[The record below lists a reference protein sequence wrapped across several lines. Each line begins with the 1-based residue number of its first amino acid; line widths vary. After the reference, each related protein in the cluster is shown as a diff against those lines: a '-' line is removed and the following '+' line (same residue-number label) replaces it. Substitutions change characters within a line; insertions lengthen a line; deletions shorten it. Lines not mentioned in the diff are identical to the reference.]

1 MPEPTQTTPNEDVD
15 GLAVRRLDPPMPRDG
30 LAAWVF
36 TLLIG
41 ALALLVRV
49 VNLGWPNRFVFDEA
63 YYVPEAHQLLRYGFE
78 ENRAY
83 YFIVH
88 PPFGKWNIAVG
99 EWLFGYN
106 SFGWRIAGVVFGC
119 AAVVLLSFVVRRMTR
134 STLCGLIAAILL
146 AADGFSF
153 TVSRTGILDIFL
165 QFWTLLGF
173 WFLIVD
179 RDSFR
184 TQLSRA
190 CQRGAIGKWG
200 PPVGFRWW
208 RLAAGVTFGL
218 SASVKWS
225 GIYFLALFA
234 ILCLVWDWGAYR
246 SIGLRR
252 PFLAMLRR
260 SLPTAFWDLG
270 IVPVLAYLATWVGWF
285 AGETAQGRYWA
296 EGRATSYPWIPEAL
310 RSLWHMHAEW
320 LNFHT
325 HLTTPHPWDSN
336 PWSWLLTGRPVL
348 MVNDTV
354 TIGGA
359 QHMRTI
365 TMIGTPPLW
374 WVFALAGLWMIWWA
388 ISRMDWRAIAVLVA
402 IAAGWGVWLI
412 DTERTMFMFYMA
424 PVVPFFIMAV
434 TFVLSDVLGRRT
446 DSVRRRKWGAA
457 AVAVYLGLVVVMF
470 GFFLPVL
477 NGTTL
482 SMSAWD
488 LRMWLNVWS

>member
-1 MPEPTQTTPNEDVD
+1 
-15 GLAVRRLDPPMPRDG
+15 MPRD
-30 LAAWVF
+30 AVVAWVF
-36 TLLIG
+36 TALIG

-49 VNLGWPNRFVFDEA
+49 ANLGWPDKLVFDEA
-63 YYVPEAHQLLRYGFE
+63 YYVPEAQQLLHFGFE

-106 SFGWRIAGVVFGC
+106 SFGWRISSVVFGC
-119 AAVVLLSFVVRRMTR
+119 AAIMLLSFVVRRMTR

-153 TVSRTGILDIFL
+153 TLSRTGILDIFL
-165 QFWTLLGF
+165 QFWVLLGF
-173 WFLIVD
+173 WFVIVD

-184 TQLSRA
+184 AHLARA
-190 CQRGAIGKWG
+190 CRAGDVGRWG
-200 PPVGFRWW
+200 PWVSFRWW
-208 RLAAGVTFGL
+208 RLAAGITFGL
-218 SASVKWS
+218 ASSVKWS
-225 GIYFLALFA
+225 GVYFLAGFA
-234 ILCLVWDWGAYR
+234 ILCVVWDWGAYR
-246 SIGLRR
+246 TIGVRR
-252 PFLAMLRR
+252 PFVATLRR
-260 SLPTAFWDLG
+260 SLPTAAWDLG
-270 IVPVLAYLATWVGWF
+270 VVPVLAYLATWIGWF
-285 AGETAQGRYWA
+285 SGESAQGRYWA
-296 EGRATSYPWIPEAL
+296 EGRATSYPWIPEVL
-310 RSLWHMHAEW
+310 RSLWHMHVEW

-325 HLTTPHPWDSN
+325 HLTTPHPWQSN
-336 PWSWLLTGRPVL
+336 PWSWLFTGRPVL
-348 MVNDTV
+348 MVNDSV
-354 TIGGA
+354 VVGGE

-374 WVFALAGLWMIWWA
+374 WLFVLAGLWMIWWA
-388 ISRMDWRAIAVLVA
+388 ISRMDWRAVAVLVA
-402 IAAGWGVWLI
+402 IAAGWGSWLT

-457 AVAVYLGLVVVMF
+457 AVAVYVALVVVMF

-477 NGTTL
+477 NGTTI
-482 SMSAWD
+482 SISAWD
-488 LRMWLNVWS
+488 MRMWLPLWG